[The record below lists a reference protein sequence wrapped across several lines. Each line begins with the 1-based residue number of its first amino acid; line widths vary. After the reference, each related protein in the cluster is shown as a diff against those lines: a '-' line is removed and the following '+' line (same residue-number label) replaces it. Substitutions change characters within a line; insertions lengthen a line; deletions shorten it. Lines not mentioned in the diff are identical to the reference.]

1 VLSDK
6 VTELF
11 AKSQSLSSRQNIVLP
26 ATGSKPIKL
35 CYLLSMMFEPFFGP
49 IDPLPDVH
57 PFSST
62 IFFVK
67 DVGLFLS
74 GSKKQ
79 TNYCLPPLLIIA
91 ARQKKTQLI
100 FQWENPFGSPPKNV
114 GFFPIYTCPHGIPL
128 QPSRSEKKGGK
139 KQKK

>member
-1 VLSDK
+1 MLENKVSLGHFFLSRRSSIQRLASYTADKNRLICSCLSVTFFFSVLSDK

-62 IFFVK
+62 IF
-67 DVGLFLS
+67 LS
-74 GSKKQ
+74 KMLGFFCLGRKNKQ
-79 TNYCLPPLLIIA
+79 IIA
-91 ARQKKTQLI
+91 FRR
-100 FQWENPFGSPPKNV
+100 
-114 GFFPIYTCPHGIPL
+114 Y
-128 QPSRSEKKGGK
+128 
-139 KQKK
+139 